1 MSKLVQTVP
10 KASFLRSLQNQR
22 WTTAGAIAELVD
34 NSFGEGRGNA
44 AQVSITWDA
53 TKRHLHVLDDGQG
66 MDCVSR
72 LFRLGDTI
80 GRTAGDIGEYGSGG
94 TQALIYLAA
103 RARVWTIRDKRCAHA
118 DVNWAHQIQTGEFP
132 VIDDDWY
139 EIRSKSAP
147 TILAE
152 RGRGTLI
159 VLEFP
164 KKRVMN
170 VQNVQKEL
178 SRLYAPAIRMGKRLS
193 WRSIGRGSKGE
204 EVDLHDAF
212 AQTAQK
218 EKSISIEVS
227 IDGAKLRAMG
237 RVGIREDLSI
247 SQSGISICFGPRLLK
262 LTKDCFSNGDDSYTG
277 VGMTGYVDLQDG
289 WQPYLTTTKTGVDD
303 DRAWDGLMKSIF
315 ECIRD
320 DLLELETRR
329 SRLLFDGISFNLTSI
344 FQEAI
349 ASAMTDDGEDTQDDD
364 GKDFLYGRSG
374 RKGTGDHPPRTPSQK
389 QSSAA
394 AQIEFVHED
403 DRALNGQMCQI
414 DVHGGQVSGFV
425 NRDHQWVKDFLKSP
439 ATNAPLT
446 GVIVVTLAK
455 ALCDDDK
462 LLKQAFG
469 RRVVSSLA
477 EEDDKTRIGK
487 VARLLADKII
497 SAPAAPTS
505 MQ

>member
-44 AQVSITWDA
+44 AQVRITWDA

-103 RARVWTIRDKRCAHA
+103 RARVWTIRNKKCAHA
-118 DVNWAHQIQTGEFP
+118 DVNWSHQIQTGEFP

-139 EIRSKSAP
+139 DPRSRNAP
-147 TILAE
+147 AALTNI
-152 RGRGTLI
+152 GCGTLI
-159 VLEFP
+159 ILEFP
-164 KKRVMN
+164 KKRVMS

-178 SRLYAPAIRMGKRLS
+178 SRLYAPAMRTGKRLLWLS
-193 WRSIGRGSKGE
+193 TGRGAKGE
-204 EVDLHDAF
+204 EVELHDSF
-212 AQTAQK
+212 AATVQHERKIAIK
-218 EKSISIEVS
+218 IL
-227 IDGAKLRAMG
+227 IDGTELRAVG
-237 RVGIREDLSI
+237 KVGIQDGLSI
-247 SQSGISICFGPRLLK
+247 NQSGISICFGPRLLK
-262 LTKDCFSNGDDSYTG
+262 LTKDCFSSGEESYTG

-303 DRAWDGLMKSIF
+303 DRAWDGLMCAIF
-315 ECIRD
+315 DHIKE
-320 DLLELETRR
+320 DLMELESRR

-349 ASAMTDDGEDTQDDD
+349 ASAMTDQGELTPDEDGEEVAYGVSRKK
-364 GKDFLYGRSG
+364 GK
-374 RKGTGDHPPRTPSQK
+374 GDHPPRTPSEK

-439 ATNAPLT
+439 ATSAPLT

-469 RRVVSSLA
+469 RRIVSSLS
-477 EEDDKTRIGK
+477 EEDEKTRIGQ